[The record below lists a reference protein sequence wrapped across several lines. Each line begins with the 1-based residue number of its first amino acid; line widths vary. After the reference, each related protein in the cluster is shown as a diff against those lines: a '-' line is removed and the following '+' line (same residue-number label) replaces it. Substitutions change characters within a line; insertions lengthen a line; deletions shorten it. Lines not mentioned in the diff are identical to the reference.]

1 MQVEI
6 KSIRLPQHL
15 MRQVVNEVGLETLA
29 KSIRRLGI
37 IMPLIIRK
45 SGKEYELVAGMRRM
59 YAAEMCGLK
68 KVPVI
73 VKNIDPQDAEAI
85 KIAENHEREDVNP
98 IDEGEYFADVM
109 QTNDWTQKD
118 LAREVGVS
126 EAYISQ
132 RMSTAIWTDRAKEN
146 VRNGNLKFSVARE
159 LEKITDEV
167 EKVRLIKI
175 AVESGVTPAV
185 AGQWRR
191 EVNAEIERNEAQG
204 EMKME
209 ARPQHLPQKVYVTC
223 QVCDGPEEVQNI
235 KFVRM
240 CGECERI
247 VRSGVK

>member
-6 KSIRLPQHL
+6 AKIRLPKHL
-15 MRQVVNEVGLETLA
+15 MRQVVSEAGLETLA

-45 SGKEYELVAGMRRM
+45 ESGEFELVAGMRRL
-59 YAAEMCGLK
+59 YAAEMVGLK
-68 KVPVI
+68 KVPVKI
-73 VKNIDPQDAEAI
+73 MNIDPQDSEAI

-132 RMSTAIWTDRAKEN
+132 RMSTAIWTDRTKEN

-167 EKVRLIKI
+167 EKVRLVKI
-175 AVESGVTPAV
+175 AVDGGVTPAI

-191 EVNAEIERNEAQG
+191 EVNQEIERREAQG
-204 EMKME
+204 EMEME
-209 ARPQHLPQKVYVTC
+209 ARPQHLPQKVYVPCMVC
-223 QVCDGPEEVQNI
+223 QNPEEVQNI
-235 KFVRM
+235 KFLRV
-240 CGECERI
+240 CPDCEGI
-247 VRSGVK
+247 VMRGGK